1 MNKNPIFTVSQIT
14 NTLNHNLEQNFSNV
28 FVSLFVTKSDP
39 ETEQPFLSKPIANA
53 DIPIPPIPIK

>member
-1 MNKNPIFTVSQIT
+1 MFFFLELIQNSTYLLNKSKKPYVIA
-14 NTLNHNLEQNFSNV
+14 QNSV
-28 FVSLFVTKSDP
+28 FLTKSDP